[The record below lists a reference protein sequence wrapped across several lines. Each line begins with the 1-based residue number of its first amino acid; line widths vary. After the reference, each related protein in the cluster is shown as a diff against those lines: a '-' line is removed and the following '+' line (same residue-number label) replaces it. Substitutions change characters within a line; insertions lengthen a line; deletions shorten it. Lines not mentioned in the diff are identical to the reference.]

1 MMTTTEIQEV
11 IPHRY
16 PFLMVDKI
24 LEVEP
29 GVRAVGIK
37 NVTINEPYFQ
47 GHFKGYPVMP
57 GVLIIEALAQTAV
70 ISVAFMDQYKCK
82 LGLFA
87 SVDNY
92 KIKKQVIPGDCLR
105 LEAEILSIRMGIVKA
120 KVVAKVEDDIV
131 AEGTIRFAMVDRD

>member
-57 GVLIIEALAQTAV
+57 GALILEALAQTAG
-70 ISVAFMDQYKCK
+70 ISVALMDEYKGK